1 MSNETPQTNTTE
13 PKQLSFG
20 DRLKS
25 TRESKGLERKDAAA
39 QLRLTEKI
47 IAMMEY
53 ERYPVDMPITF
64 IKGYIRAYSK
74 LLELPDHEVNK
85 AIAPIKSRPQVQSSI
100 KKLAPIPMTS
110 ENYFMQGFTYLIA
123 ITLITLV
130 GVWWYNHPRLMS
142 PVLGEVL

>member
-39 QLRLTEKI
+39 QLRLSEKI

-53 ERYPVDMPITF
+53 ERYPADMPTTF
-64 IKGYIRAYSK
+64 IKGYIRAYGK
-74 LLELPDHEVNK
+74 LLQLPENEVKK
-85 AIAPIKSRPQVQSSI
+85 AIAPIKARPNVTSSLSH
-100 KKLAPIPMTS
+100 KPTPLPVTAG
-110 ENYFMQGFTYLIA
+110 NY
-123 ITLITLV
+123 
-130 GVWWYNHPRLMS
+130 
-142 PVLGEVL
+142 